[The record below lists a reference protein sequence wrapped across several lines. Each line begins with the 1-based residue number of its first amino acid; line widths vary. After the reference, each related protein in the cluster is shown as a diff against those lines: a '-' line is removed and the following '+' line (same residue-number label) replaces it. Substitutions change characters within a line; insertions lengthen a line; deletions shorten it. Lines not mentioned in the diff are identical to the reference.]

1 MRYKTPY
8 AFITTFNREGY
19 TPFIVLI
26 LKLFFVLFY
35 CYGSFFD
42 KILLIN
48 NMQTAFAAF
57 SYGGKTVYPKRFP
70 RVRFRRY
77 FFVFSA

>member
-35 CYGSFFD
+35 CYDNFFD

-48 NMQTAFAAF
+48 NVWIALPPFFTAAKRFC
-57 SYGGKTVYPKRFP
+57 PKRFP

>member
-35 CYGSFFD
+35 CYDSFFD

-48 NMQTAFAAF
+48 NM
-57 SYGGKTVYPKRFP
+57 
-70 RVRFRRY
+70 
-77 FFVFSA
+77 